1 MESSE
6 NHDPKQEIE
15 SLMLQVKQLEDE
27 NQNLYS
33 QIIQMGSKKNK
44 QSLEYYVRL
53 RKDLMAEKSKL
64 VTKLSTLESEK
75 ALENQKISEKMA
87 FLKKKLDEL
96 NNENKQ
102 LKSQIEQSKNEHEK
116 KSNIVSKRKV
126 ELKNEINQ
134 EQIKELENEASTLMN
149 KLNEKESIQQSQ
161 KEKIEEIQMRLG
173 NLQEIMGA
181 KISDIQLQYNNVY
194 SASKEN
200 EENFNKLYEDKTN
213 NLKDNIQS
221 NKYQLEKKLV
231 QSKNL
236 IDNIQKEKDILNNLY
251 LSDVQ
256 IKETEINNLKNS
268 LNNINNIYNS
278 FAKLC
283 GENNEKIKNNIK
295 QMKEIYMD
303 RENQMLEASKLYIN
317 SMNNYTG
324 AIKEAGNNKNLIDS
338 DLIENQVLT
347 NKLQEKKKK
356 LENEI
361 RTNKLQEKKK
371 KLENEISDLSNE
383 KQEVIG
389 DNIDTFKSK
398 IFSINENI
406 NNLTQ
411 KQNDFGT
418 KIKKVNDFNIFLNK
432 NNNIITSLTNSIEK
446 NKKNKETLQNKMN
459 KLNITDESIENL
471 RNKLKKLEQDN
482 ASKDESIKKY
492 EKMFEDVI
500 QNFGEQEGIR
510 TDVLKRLGKQISNY
524 KAQIDKLLESK
535 DNMENFYQ
543 NEIKT
548 LKETTEFL
556 TKENEELKKASQELD
571 NESSNNQK
579 MNELCTQE
587 YTTFKET
594 LKSILDIGN
603 KIPDFDKSS
612 EEIKNTRNNL
622 LSDELLKTKENIK
635 LKNKEIKELKGSIY
649 ENTNRSS
656 IKSVKS
662 QASTLNKKKIQ
673 NSGNELNQLIKNI
686 KLKVTIYNS
695 LVNKKKKE
703 VDGLES
709 HIKLIK
715 DYNTFAKKSGE
726 NQELLCEENKI
737 MTDEM
742 INDFNGLNQLEQEL
756 KGEVDFLNQK
766 LISNRDN
773 HENNLAIIQNNANSQ
788 LNSIK
793 ERESYIVKQSEQITD
808 GLKKVANQK
817 KEAVDILKI
826 ENQQLKNRNYIINTK
841 L

>member
-102 LKSQIEQSKNEHEK
+102 LKSQIEQSKKEHEK

-361 RTNKLQEKKK
+361 SE
-371 KLENEISDLSNE
+371 LSNE
-383 KQEVIG
+383 KQEIVG
-389 DNIDTFKSK
+389 DNIDTIKSK
-398 IFSINENI
+398 ISSINENI

-471 RNKLKKLEQDN
+471 RNKLKKIEQDN
-482 ASKDESIKKY
+482 ETKDESIKKY

-662 QASTLNKKKIQ
+662 HTSTLNKKKIQ

-742 INDFNGLNQLEQEL
+742 INDFNDLNQFEQEL

-826 ENQQLKNRNYIINTK
+826 ENQQLKNRNYIIKTK

>member
-1 MESSE
+1 MESTE

-102 LKSQIEQSKNEHEK
+102 LKSQIEQSKNEHEI

-283 GENNEKIKNNIK
+283 GENNEKIKSNIK

-361 RTNKLQEKKK
+361 SE
-371 KLENEISDLSNE
+371 LSNE
-383 KQEVIG
+383 KQEVVG
-389 DNIDTFKSK
+389 DNIDTIKSK
-398 IFSINENI
+398 ISSINENI

-482 ASKDESIKKY
+482 ATKDESIKKY

>member
-102 LKSQIEQSKNEHEK
+102 LKSQIEQSKKEHEK

-126 ELKNEINQ
+126 ELKNEINE

-361 RTNKLQEKKK
+361 K
-371 KLENEISDLSNE
+371 DLSNE

-389 DNIDTFKSK
+389 DNIDTIKSK
-398 IFSINENI
+398 ISSINENI

-571 NESSNNQK
+571 NESLNNQK
-579 MNELCTQE
+579 MNEICTQE

-662 QASTLNKKKIQ
+662 QTSTLNKKKIQ
-673 NSGNELNQLIKNI
+673 NGGNELNQLIKNI

>member
-102 LKSQIEQSKNEHEK
+102 LKSQIEQSKKEHEK

-361 RTNKLQEKKK
+361 SE
-371 KLENEISDLSNE
+371 LSNE
-383 KQEVIG
+383 KQEVVG
-389 DNIDTFKSK
+389 DNIDTIKSK
-398 IFSINENI
+398 ISSINENI

-482 ASKDESIKKY
+482 ATKDESIKKY

-662 QASTLNKKKIQ
+662 QTSTLNKKKIQ

>member
-1 MESSE
+1 
-6 NHDPKQEIE
+6 
-15 SLMLQVKQLEDE
+15 
-27 NQNLYS
+27 
-33 QIIQMGSKKNK
+33 
-44 QSLEYYVRL
+44 
-53 RKDLMAEKSKL
+53 
-64 VTKLSTLESEK
+64 
-75 ALENQKISEKMA
+75 
-87 FLKKKLDEL
+87 
-96 NNENKQ
+96 
-102 LKSQIEQSKNEHEK
+102 
-116 KSNIVSKRKV
+116 
-126 ELKNEINQ
+126 
-134 EQIKELENEASTLMN
+134 
-149 KLNEKESIQQSQ
+149 
-161 KEKIEEIQMRLG
+161 
-173 NLQEIMGA
+173 
-181 KISDIQLQYNNVY
+181 
-194 SASKEN
+194 
-200 EENFNKLYEDKTN
+200 
-213 NLKDNIQS
+213 
-221 NKYQLEKKLV
+221 
-231 QSKNL
+231 
-236 IDNIQKEKDILNNLY
+236 
-251 LSDVQ
+251 
-256 IKETEINNLKNS
+256 
-268 LNNINNIYNS
+268 
-278 FAKLC
+278 
-283 GENNEKIKNNIK
+283 
-295 QMKEIYMD
+295 
-303 RENQMLEASKLYIN
+303 
-317 SMNNYTG
+317 
-324 AIKEAGNNKNLIDS
+324 
-338 DLIENQVLT
+338 
-347 NKLQEKKKK
+347 
-356 LENEI
+356 
-361 RTNKLQEKKK
+361 
-371 KLENEISDLSNE
+371 
-383 KQEVIG
+383 
-389 DNIDTFKSK
+389 
-398 IFSINENI
+398 
-406 NNLTQ
+406 
-411 KQNDFGT
+411 
-418 KIKKVNDFNIFLNK
+418 
-432 NNNIITSLTNSIEK
+432 
-446 NKKNKETLQNKMN
+446 MN

-482 ASKDESIKKY
+482 ATKDESIKKY

-571 NESSNNQK
+571 NESSTNQK
-579 MNELCTQE
+579 MNELCAQE

-612 EEIKNTRNNL
+612 EEIKNTRDNL

-662 QASTLNKKKIQ
+662 QTSTLNKKKIQ

>member
-102 LKSQIEQSKNEHEK
+102 LKSQIEQSKNEHEI

-361 RTNKLQEKKK
+361 SE
-371 KLENEISDLSNE
+371 LSNE
-383 KQEVIG
+383 KQEVVG
-389 DNIDTFKSK
+389 DNIDTIKSK
-398 IFSINENI
+398 ISSINENI

-482 ASKDESIKKY
+482 ATKDESIKKY

-662 QASTLNKKKIQ
+662 QTSTLNKKKIQ

>member
-102 LKSQIEQSKNEHEK
+102 LKSQIEQSKKEHEK

-126 ELKNEINQ
+126 ELKNEINE

-278 FAKLC
+278 FAILC

-361 RTNKLQEKKK
+361 SE
-371 KLENEISDLSNE
+371 LSNE
-383 KQEVIG
+383 KQEVVG
-389 DNIDTFKSK
+389 DNIDTIKSK
-398 IFSINENI
+398 ISSINENI

-482 ASKDESIKKY
+482 ATKDESIKKY

-571 NESSNNQK
+571 NESLNNQK
-579 MNELCTQE
+579 MNEICTQE

-662 QASTLNKKKIQ
+662 QTSTLNKKKIQ
-673 NSGNELNQLIKNI
+673 NGGNELNQLIKNI

>member
-102 LKSQIEQSKNEHEK
+102 LKSQIEQSKKEHEK

-126 ELKNEINQ
+126 ELKNEINE
-134 EQIKELENEASTLMN
+134 EQIKDLENEASTLMN

-361 RTNKLQEKKK
+361 SE
-371 KLENEISDLSNE
+371 LSNE
-383 KQEVIG
+383 KQEVVG
-389 DNIDTFKSK
+389 DNKDTIKSK
-398 IFSINENI
+398 ISSINENI

-482 ASKDESIKKY
+482 ATKDESIKKY

-662 QASTLNKKKIQ
+662 QTSTLNKKKIQ

>member
-87 FLKKKLDEL
+87 FSKKKLDEL

-102 LKSQIEQSKNEHEK
+102 LKSQIEQSKKEHEK
-116 KSNIVSKRKV
+116 KSNIVSKRKI

-361 RTNKLQEKKK
+361 
-371 KLENEISDLSNE
+371 SDLSNE

-389 DNIDTFKSK
+389 DNIDTIKSK
-398 IFSINENI
+398 ISSINENI

-571 NESSNNQK
+571 NESLNNQK
-579 MNELCTQE
+579 MNEICTQE

-662 QASTLNKKKIQ
+662 QTSILNKKKIQ
-673 NSGNELNQLIKNI
+673 NGGNELNQLIKNI

-742 INDFNGLNQLEQEL
+742 INDFNGLDQFEQEL

>member
-361 RTNKLQEKKK
+361 SE
-371 KLENEISDLSNE
+371 LSNE
-383 KQEVIG
+383 KQEVVG
-389 DNIDTFKSK
+389 DNIDTIKSK
-398 IFSINENI
+398 ISSINENI

-432 NNNIITSLTNSIEK
+432 NNNIITSLTNSIDK

-471 RNKLKKLEQDN
+471 RNKLKKLEKDN
-482 ASKDESIKKY
+482 ATKDESIKKY

-587 YTTFKET
+587 YTIFKET

>member
-102 LKSQIEQSKNEHEK
+102 LKSQIEQSKKEHEK

-361 RTNKLQEKKK
+361 
-371 KLENEISDLSNE
+371 SDLSNE

-389 DNIDTFKSK
+389 DNIDTIKSK

-571 NESSNNQK
+571 NESLNNQK
-579 MNELCTQE
+579 MNEICTQE

-662 QASTLNKKKIQ
+662 QTSTLNKKKIQ

>member
-102 LKSQIEQSKNEHEK
+102 LKSQIEQSKKEHEK

-126 ELKNEINQ
+126 ELKNEINE
-134 EQIKELENEASTLMN
+134 EQIKDLENEASTLMN

-278 FAKLC
+278 FAILC

-361 RTNKLQEKKK
+361 SE
-371 KLENEISDLSNE
+371 LSNE
-383 KQEVIG
+383 KQEVVG
-389 DNIDTFKSK
+389 DNIDTIKSK
-398 IFSINENI
+398 ISSINENI

-482 ASKDESIKKY
+482 ATKDESIKKY

-556 TKENEELKKASQELD
+556 TKENEELKKTSQELD

-662 QASTLNKKKIQ
+662 QTITLNKKKIQ

>member
-102 LKSQIEQSKNEHEK
+102 LKSQIEQSKKEHEK

-361 RTNKLQEKKK
+361 SE
-371 KLENEISDLSNE
+371 LSNE
-383 KQEVIG
+383 KQEVVG
-389 DNIDTFKSK
+389 DNIDTIKSK
-398 IFSINENI
+398 ISSINENI

-482 ASKDESIKKY
+482 ATKDESIKKY

-742 INDFNGLNQLEQEL
+742 INDFNDLNQFEQEL

-793 ERESYIVKQSEQITD
+793 ERESYIVKQSEQITN

>member
-15 SLMLQVKQLEDE
+15 SLMLQVKQLEDD

-102 LKSQIEQSKNEHEK
+102 LKSQIEQSKKEHEK

-361 RTNKLQEKKK
+361 
-371 KLENEISDLSNE
+371 SDLSNE

-389 DNIDTFKSK
+389 DNIDTIKSK

-662 QASTLNKKKIQ
+662 QTSTLNKKKIQ

>member
-102 LKSQIEQSKNEHEK
+102 LKSQIEQSKKEHEK

-361 RTNKLQEKKK
+361 SE
-371 KLENEISDLSNE
+371 LSNE
-383 KQEVIG
+383 KQEVVG
-389 DNIDTFKSK
+389 DNIDTIKSK
-398 IFSINENI
+398 ISSINENI

-482 ASKDESIKKY
+482 ATKDESIKKY

-571 NESSNNQK
+571 NESLNNQK
-579 MNELCTQE
+579 MNEICTQE

>member
-361 RTNKLQEKKK
+361 SE
-371 KLENEISDLSNE
+371 LSNE
-383 KQEVIG
+383 KQEVVG
-389 DNIDTFKSK
+389 DNVDTIKSK
-398 IFSINENI
+398 ISSINENI

-446 NKKNKETLQNKMN
+446 NKKNKETIQNKMN

-482 ASKDESIKKY
+482 ATKDESIKKY

-662 QASTLNKKKIQ
+662 QTSTLNKKKIQ

-773 HENNLAIIQNNANSQ
+773 HENNLAIIQNIANSQ

>member
-87 FLKKKLDEL
+87 FSKKKLDEL

-102 LKSQIEQSKNEHEK
+102 LKSQIEQSKKEHEK
-116 KSNIVSKRKV
+116 KSNIVSKRKI

-361 RTNKLQEKKK
+361 SE
-371 KLENEISDLSNE
+371 LSNE
-383 KQEVIG
+383 KQEVVG
-389 DNIDTFKSK
+389 DNIDTIKSK
-398 IFSINENI
+398 ISSINENI
-406 NNLTQ
+406 NNLNQ

-571 NESSNNQK
+571 NESLNNQK
-579 MNELCTQE
+579 MNEICTQE

-662 QASTLNKKKIQ
+662 QTSTLNKKKIQ

-742 INDFNGLNQLEQEL
+742 INDFNGLDQFEQEL

>member
-64 VTKLSTLESEK
+64 VTKLSTLKSEK

-102 LKSQIEQSKNEHEK
+102 LKSQIEQSKKEHEK

-361 RTNKLQEKKK
+361 SE
-371 KLENEISDLSNE
+371 LSNE
-383 KQEVIG
+383 KQEVVG
-389 DNIDTFKSK
+389 DNIDTIKSK
-398 IFSINENI
+398 ISSINENI

-482 ASKDESIKKY
+482 ATKDESIKKY

-662 QASTLNKKKIQ
+662 QTSTLNKKKIQ

>member
-361 RTNKLQEKKK
+361 SE
-371 KLENEISDLSNE
+371 LSNE
-383 KQEVIG
+383 KQEVVG
-389 DNIDTFKSK
+389 DNIDTIKSK
-398 IFSINENI
+398 ISSINENI

-482 ASKDESIKKY
+482 ATKDESIKKY

-543 NEIKT
+543 SEIKT

-662 QASTLNKKKIQ
+662 QTSTLNKKKIQ

>member
-361 RTNKLQEKKK
+361 SE
-371 KLENEISDLSNE
+371 LSNE
-383 KQEVIG
+383 KQEVVG
-389 DNIDTFKSK
+389 DNIDTIKSK
-398 IFSINENI
+398 ISSINENI

-482 ASKDESIKKY
+482 ATKDESIKKY

-635 LKNKEIKELKGSIY
+635 LKNKEIKELKGSIH

-662 QASTLNKKKIQ
+662 QTSTLNKKKIQ

>member
-361 RTNKLQEKKK
+361 SE
-371 KLENEISDLSNE
+371 LSNE
-383 KQEVIG
+383 KQEIVG
-389 DNIDTFKSK
+389 DNIDTIKSK
-398 IFSINENI
+398 ISSINENI

-482 ASKDESIKKY
+482 ATKDESIKKY

-543 NEIKT
+543 SEIKT

-662 QASTLNKKKIQ
+662 QTSTLNKKKIQ

>member
-102 LKSQIEQSKNEHEK
+102 LKSQIEQSKKEHEK

-361 RTNKLQEKKK
+361 SE
-371 KLENEISDLSNE
+371 LSNE
-383 KQEVIG
+383 KQEIVG
-389 DNIDTFKSK
+389 DNIDTIKSK
-398 IFSINENI
+398 ISSINENI

-482 ASKDESIKKY
+482 ATKDESIKKY

-742 INDFNGLNQLEQEL
+742 INDFNGLDQFEQEL

>member
-102 LKSQIEQSKNEHEK
+102 LKSQIEQSKKEHEK

-361 RTNKLQEKKK
+361 SE
-371 KLENEISDLSNE
+371 LSNE
-383 KQEVIG
+383 KQEVVG
-389 DNIDTFKSK
+389 DNIDTIKSK
-398 IFSINENI
+398 ISSINENI

-742 INDFNGLNQLEQEL
+742 INDFNGLGQFEQEL

>member
-102 LKSQIEQSKNEHEK
+102 LKSQIEQSKKEHEK

-126 ELKNEINQ
+126 ELKNEINE

-361 RTNKLQEKKK
+361 
-371 KLENEISDLSNE
+371 SDLSNE

-389 DNIDTFKSK
+389 DNIDTIKSK
-398 IFSINENI
+398 ISSINENI

-471 RNKLKKLEQDN
+471 RNKLKKIEQDN

>member
-200 EENFNKLYEDKTN
+200 EGNFNKLYEDKTN

-303 RENQMLEASKLYIN
+303 RENQMLESSKLYIN

-361 RTNKLQEKKK
+361 SE
-371 KLENEISDLSNE
+371 LSNE
-383 KQEVIG
+383 KQEVVG
-389 DNIDTFKSK
+389 DNIDTIKSK
-398 IFSINENI
+398 ISSINENI

-432 NNNIITSLTNSIEK
+432 NNNIITSLTNSIDK

-482 ASKDESIKKY
+482 ATKDESIKKY

-662 QASTLNKKKIQ
+662 QTSTLNKKKIQ

>member
-126 ELKNEINQ
+126 ELKNEINE

-361 RTNKLQEKKK
+361 SE
-371 KLENEISDLSNE
+371 LSNE
-383 KQEVIG
+383 KQEVVG
-389 DNIDTFKSK
+389 DNIDTIKSK
-398 IFSINENI
+398 ISSINENI

-482 ASKDESIKKY
+482 ATKDESIKKY

-649 ENTNRSS
+649 ENTYRSS

-742 INDFNGLNQLEQEL
+742 INDFNGLDQFEQEL
-756 KGEVDFLNQK
+756 KGEIDFLNQK

>member
-87 FLKKKLDEL
+87 FSKKKLDEL

-102 LKSQIEQSKNEHEK
+102 LKSQIEQSKKEHEK
-116 KSNIVSKRKV
+116 KSNIVSKRKI

-361 RTNKLQEKKK
+361 
-371 KLENEISDLSNE
+371 SDLSNE

-389 DNIDTFKSK
+389 DNIDTIKSK
-398 IFSINENI
+398 ISSINENI

-571 NESSNNQK
+571 NESLNNQK
-579 MNELCTQE
+579 MNEICTQE

-662 QASTLNKKKIQ
+662 QTSILNKKKIQ
-673 NSGNELNQLIKNI
+673 NGGNELNQLIKNI

>member
-102 LKSQIEQSKNEHEK
+102 LKSQIEQSKKEHEK

-361 RTNKLQEKKK
+361 SE
-371 KLENEISDLSNE
+371 LSNE
-383 KQEVIG
+383 KQEVVG
-389 DNIDTFKSK
+389 DNIDTIKSK
-398 IFSINENI
+398 ISSINENI

-418 KIKKVNDFNIFLNK
+418 RIKKVNDFNIFLNK

-742 INDFNGLNQLEQEL
+742 INDFNGLDQFEQEL